1 VTREL
6 SLRFVVQYDDFDQ
19 ALSLERCSPIG

>member
-19 ALSLERCSPIG
+19 ALSLEPLLT